1 MKDDNHNEIIHG
13 LNDLKEMG
21 NNIVKRLD
29 TLNGS
34 VAKHE
39 ARFGTQDVMN
49 AQTTLTQQQIM
60 EDLKVLKAEARNSS
74 DFRLEANTTINV
86 FKWLVGLIGIGTLI
100 TLFKSFFS

>member
-1 MKDDNHNEIIHG
+1 MSDSNHNEILHG
-13 LNDLKEMG
+13 INDLKETG

-29 TLNGS
+29 MLNGS

-49 AQTTLTQQQIM
+49 AQTTITQQQIM
-60 EDLKVLKAEARNSS
+60 MDLKDLKTEAKNSS

-86 FKWLVGLIGIGTLI
+86 FKWLVGLIGIGTIL
-100 TLFKSFFS
+100 TLFKSFF